1 MTNVSKP
8 FFELSSGSQ
17 NSEKRGST
25 GQFFCVNFFRSSRK
39 PFWPYGGL
47 LVNGYPFVYPENVFC
62 YLFGCRDARALDAF
76 YAIKNGIL
84 ASFSSLAHES
94 FCISKNR
101 SDIRCSLGITIVK
114 CAFWSW
120 GVTHLGFACA
130 S

>member
-8 FFELSSGSQ
+8 FFELSSSGSQ

-62 YLFGCRDARALDAF
+62 YLFGCRDARARALDAF

-84 ASFSSLAHES
+84 ASFSSFAHES
-94 FCISKNR
+94 FCISKKIGQI
-101 SDIRCSLGITIVK
+101 SDVP
-114 CAFWSW
+114 
-120 GVTHLGFACA
+120 
-130 S
+130 